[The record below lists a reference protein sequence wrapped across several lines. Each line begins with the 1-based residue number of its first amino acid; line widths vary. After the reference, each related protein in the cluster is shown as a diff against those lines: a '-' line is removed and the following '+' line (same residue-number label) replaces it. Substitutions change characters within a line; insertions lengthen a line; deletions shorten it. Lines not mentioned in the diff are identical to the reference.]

1 MIVSEFDGTF
11 WWVIVEDELW
21 EHAQVRDY
29 YEGIPIYV
37 RR

>member
-11 WWVIVEDELW
+11 WWVIVEDTLW
-21 EHAQVRDY
+21 KHAQVMDY